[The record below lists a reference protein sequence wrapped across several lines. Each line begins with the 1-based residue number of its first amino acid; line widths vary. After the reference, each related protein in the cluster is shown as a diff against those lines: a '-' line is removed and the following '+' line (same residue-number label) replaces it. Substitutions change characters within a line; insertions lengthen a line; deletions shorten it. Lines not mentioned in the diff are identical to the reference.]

1 LLLRIDGI
9 VSGSKKREQIE
20 KEKQAER
27 NKTAEPTEESQ
38 KDD

>member
-1 LLLRIDGI
+1 
-9 VSGSKKREQIE
+9 VSGSKKRDQIE

-27 NKTAEPTEESQ
+27 NKAAEPTEESQ